1 MSSRKYWYTIKNH
14 LPTILA
20 VKNVGDP
27 IFSHQPTSEK
37 GWEQDINVKIKVLIK
52 FSGVYPINIMNN
64 IHSYIYIHIHIH
76 IWYVWV
82 IIYVYIYIYVSY
94 LVFAGFELY
103 SIPIHIPYIDLF
115 GGSPCVYISVFNG
128 EKLRFHSSKTNHE
141 PLWWPKDC
149 DLRGCV
155 AAHEGLGPAW
165 SCWDLTVKNAWEMV
179 KWLGNGWI

>member
-64 IHSYIYIHIHIH
+64 IHSYIYIYTYTYTHMVCMGNYLCI
-76 IWYVWV
+76 
-82 IIYVYIYIYVSY
+82 YIYIC
-94 LVFAGFELY
+94 ELPRFCRFWA
-103 SIPIHIPYIDLF
+103 I
-115 GGSPCVYISVFNG
+115 
-128 EKLRFHSSKTNHE
+128 FHSNTY
-141 PLWWPKDC
+141 PLHRPF
-149 DLRGCV
+149 LVV
-155 AAHEGLGPAW
+155 AHVYTYPCLM
-165 SCWDLTVKNAWEMV
+165 VKNSGFIAPKQIMNPSDGQKIV
-179 KWLGNGWI
+179 TFGAA

>member
-37 GWEQDINVKIKVLIK
+37 EWEQDINVKIKVLIK
-52 FSGVYPINIMNN
+52 FSGVYPINIMKN
-64 IHSYIYIHIHIH
+64 IHSYIYIHTYTYMVCMGNYLCI
-76 IWYVWV
+76 
-82 IIYVYIYIYVSY
+82 VSY
-94 LVFAGFELY
+94 LVFAGLELY

-155 AAHEGLGPAW
+155 VAHEGLGPAW
-165 SCWDLTVKNAWEMV
+165 PCWDLTVKNGWEMV
-179 KWLGNGWI
+179 GFSRFGLW